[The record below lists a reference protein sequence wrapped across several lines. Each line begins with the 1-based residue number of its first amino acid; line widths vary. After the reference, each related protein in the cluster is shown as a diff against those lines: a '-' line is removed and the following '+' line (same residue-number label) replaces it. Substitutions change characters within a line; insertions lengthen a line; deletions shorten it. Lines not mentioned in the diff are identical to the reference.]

1 MRWWSRIAV
10 PAAILCAVVSAS
22 SAVAQYV
29 GTTAPLFPT
38 LMVPMFPNGNTIPFS
53 GQSTGGGSTR
63 AATIRTAP
71 PAASLLASGPA
82 QIDVNAADLA
92 THFPPASRARIK
104 TTYAQ
109 SFAAFKQLERKLRL
123 TDNDVS
129 NGISAY
135 IAGNYMI
142 LHGIEVADPDFV
154 KLVSQVRRGLLQ
166 NPGFQKIPAAQK
178 RRLYEQTA
186 MVGMFMAIAQISRK
200 TTAED
205 PNAIRNLQDSSRANL
220 ELVLGKRA
228 SNLRIDSEGM
238 HL

>member
-1 MRWWSRIAV
+1 MSWWSRIAV
-10 PAAILCAVVSAS
+10 PAAILCAVASAS
-22 SAVAQYV
+22 SSVAQYV

-53 GQSTGGGSTR
+53 GQSTGGGSAR
-63 AATIRTAP
+63 AVTRTAP
-71 PAASLLASGPA
+71 SAATLLASSPA

-92 THFPPASRARIK
+92 THFPPDARARMK
-104 TTYAQ
+104 ATYAQ

-123 TDNDVS
+123 TDNDVA

-135 IAGNYMI
+135 IAGNYMV
-142 LHGIEVADPDFV
+142 LHGVEIADPDFIKV
-154 KLVSQVRRGLLQ
+154 VSQVRHGLLQ

-220 ELVLGKRA
+220 ALILGRRA
-228 SNLRIDSEGM
+228 PNLRIDSEGM